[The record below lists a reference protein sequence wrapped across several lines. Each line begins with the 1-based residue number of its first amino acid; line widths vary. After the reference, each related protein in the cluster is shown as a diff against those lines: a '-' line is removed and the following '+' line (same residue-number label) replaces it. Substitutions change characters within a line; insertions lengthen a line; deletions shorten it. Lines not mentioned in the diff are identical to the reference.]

1 MCREAPGKAEL
12 CETLLLHSAFNSG
25 PQCSMGNAVAA
36 YKDPWR
42 ADGGWGTGR
51 TDAGTRLDD
60 DLALGQHWPFNNGV
74 GPDADT
80 AGADEAAI
88 DAGVRAQQHVS
99 VALGAAEDART
110 LVNANGTCS
119 DNVSQE
125 DFSCSQVKISMN
137 ARAG

>member
-60 DLALGQHWPFNNGV
+60 DLALGQHWPLIMGL
-74 GPDADT
+74 GPVRVLPGLVKVASVRVVAARST
-80 AGADEAAI
+80 ASFPFAVAE
-88 DAGVRAQQHVS
+88 VRRPRS
-99 VALGAAEDART
+99 IRME
-110 LVNANGTCS
+110 
-119 DNVSQE
+119 
-125 DFSCSQVKISMN
+125 
-137 ARAG
+137 